1 MAAQK
6 HSRSIWTTSRSTER
20 ETRHNLPV
28 SSLVTASKSIF
39 VKTVSSVLVQQP
51 RYGETDVL
59 LQITSNVTRVVFVL
73 ASSRLQL

>member
-1 MAAQK
+1 ML
-6 HSRSIWTTSRSTER
+6 HT

-39 VKTVSSVLVQQP
+39 VKAVSSVLVQQP

-59 LQITSNVTRVVFVL
+59 LQIISNVTRGEKEICYT
-73 ASSRLQL
+73 